1 MGREYDISYY
11 IDGGMREMV
20 AKCRFSFGQKALLLA
35 AAGALCLCGLA
46 AWGLANLNPIVIRMA
61 EARASQLAVE
71 AMNQAVDEVMGNSVT
86 YSDLVLTSFDEQG
99 RLSMLQA
106 NTMKMNDI
114 ASAAALV
121 AQRNLG
127 ALAEQGVSIPLG
139 AALGVSLFSGAGPM
153 IKVSVVPV
161 GSVTTAFA
169 TSFESAGIN
178 QTRHEISL
186 QASVLMRI
194 IVPTGADSVTV
205 DTLVPIAESI
215 IVGQVPSTYVNV
227 PSDEDAL
234 NLVP

>member
-1 MGREYDISYY
+1 
-11 IDGGMREMV
+11 
-20 AKCRFSFGQKALLLA
+20 
-35 AAGALCLCGLA
+35 
-46 AWGLANLNPIVIRMA
+46 
-61 EARASQLAVE
+61 
-71 AMNQAVDEVMGNSVT
+71 
-86 YSDLVLTSFDEQG
+86 
-99 RLSMLQA
+99 
-106 NTMKMNDI
+106 
-114 ASAAALV
+114 
-121 AQRNLG
+121 
-127 ALAEQGVSIPLG
+127 
-139 AALGVSLFSGAGPM
+139 
-153 IKVSVVPV
+153 VPV

>member
-1 MGREYDISYY
+1 
-11 IDGGMREMV
+11 MV
-20 AKCRFSFGQKALLLA
+20 SFMAFSRKKLLAVLTVFLLLLA
-35 AAGALCLCGLA
+35 GLLV
-46 AWGLANLNPIVIRMA
+46 WGVMHLNPVIIRMA

-71 AMNQAVDEVMGNSVT
+71 AMNQAVDEVMGSSVT
-86 YSDLVLTSFDEQG
+86 YSDLVLATFDAQG
-99 RLSMLQA
+99 RLVMLQA

-127 ALAEQGVSIPLG
+127 ALAEQGVSVPLG
-139 AALGVSLFSGAGPM
+139 AALGISLFSGSGPLVN
-153 IKVSVVPV
+153 VSVVPV
-161 GSVTTAFA
+161 GSVTTSFA

-194 IVPTGADSVTV
+194 IIPTGADSITV

-215 IVGQVPSTYVNV
+215 IVGQVPDTYFHV
-227 PSDEDAL
+227 PDGESAL
-234 NLVP
+234 NLAP

>member
-1 MGREYDISYY
+1 
-11 IDGGMREMV
+11 MV
-20 AKCRFSFGQKALLLA
+20 ALRRFCPLQRLLLLLCA
-35 AAGALCLCGLA
+35 CALIACALI
-46 AWGLANLNPIVIRMA
+46 AWGLAHLNPLIIRMA

-71 AMNQAVDEVMGNSVT
+71 ALNQAVDEVMGNSLT
-86 YSDLVLTSFDEQG
+86 YSDLVLVSFDAEG
-99 RLSMLQA
+99 RLAMLQA

-127 ALAEQGVSIPLG
+127 ALAEQGVSVPLG
-139 AALGVSLFSGAGPM
+139 AALGVSLFSGSGPM
-153 IKVSVVPV
+153 INASVVPV
-161 GSVTTAFA
+161 GSVTTSFA

-186 QASVLMRI
+186 QASVRMRI
-194 IVPTGADSVTV
+194 IIPTGADSVTV

-215 IVGQVPSTYVNV
+215 IVGQVPETYVNV

>member
-1 MGREYDISYY
+1 
-11 IDGGMREMV
+11 MV
-20 AKCRFSFGQKALLLA
+20 AKCRFTRRQRLLLGLCA
-35 AAGALCLCGLA
+35 AALTLCGLL
-46 AWGLANLNPIVIRMA
+46 AWGLSNLNPIILRMA

-71 AMNQAVDEVMGNSVT
+71 ALNQAVDEVMGNSVT
-86 YSDLVLTSFDEQG
+86 YSDLVLVSFDEGG

-139 AALGVSLFSGAGPM
+139 AALGVSLFSGAGPL
-153 IKVSVVPV
+153 INVSVVPV
-161 GSVTTAFA
+161 GSVTTSFA

-186 QASVLMRI
+186 QASVRMRI
-194 IVPTGADSVTV
+194 IIPTGADSVTV

>member
-1 MGREYDISYY
+1 
-11 IDGGMREMV
+11 MV
-20 AKCRFSFGQKALLLA
+20 ALRRFSLGQRLVLSLAVLL
-35 AAGALCLCGLA
+35 LCLCLLT
-46 AWGLANLNPIVIRMA
+46 AWGLAHLNPLIIRMA

-71 AMNQAVDEVMGNSVT
+71 ALNQAVDEVMGNSVT
-86 YSDLVLTSFDEQG
+86 YSDLVLVSFDSEG
-99 RLSMLQA
+99 RLTMLQA

-127 ALAEQGVSIPLG
+127 ALAEQGVSVPLG
-139 AALGVSLFSGAGPM
+139 AALGVSLFSGSGPM
-153 IKVSVVPV
+153 INASVVPV

-186 QASVLMRI
+186 QASVRMRI
-194 IVPTGADSVTV
+194 IIPTGADSVTV

-227 PSDEDAL
+227 PGEEDAL
-234 NLVP
+234 NLIP

>member
-20 AKCRFSFGQKALLLA
+20 AKCRFSLRQRILLALA
-35 AAGALCLCGLA
+35 AAALCLCGLA

-114 ASAAALV
+114 ASATALV

-139 AALGVSLFSGAGPM
+139 AALGVSLFSGAGPL
-153 IKVSVVPV
+153 INVSVVPV
-161 GSVTTAFA
+161 GSVTTSFA

-227 PSDEDAL
+227 PSEEDAL